1 MKNVFLATLLLSSLG
16 LFGQRQWTLQE
27 CVDYATKNNLDVIR
41 NEYSKQIEDANL
53 KMAKRNFLPTVSGNV
68 GNNASFGQQRYIN
81 EMRRNDNFTNSV
93 SVGADILVYNN
104 GRLEKTVRK
113 SEFDVEAAQ
122 YDVETIK
129 NNISL
134 QIAQQY
140 LNILLN
146 KEIVKISESAV
157 QNAKKM
163 YDRAKITTEVG
174 TTAKTVLAEADA
186 AYAREKQNL
195 KTAEINTQ
203 RSRFTLAQLL
213 QLENFKDFDVADA
226 PIQSDVEAPLYSA
239 NDILNTAFQQQPQMK
254 AAESRIKSAEA
265 QTEIAKTA
273 FWPTISANA
282 GLGSSYFNALSQG
295 NNETFFKQYTNNFTQ
310 QVGVSANIPIFNK
323 GITKLQVEQSK
334 ISEEVA
340 KVGLKQSRQEVLKNV
355 QQAQFDAEANYE
367 SYLAAVEAEKSSKL
381 ALEFAEKSYEAGR
394 TTVFELNTARNNYAN
409 AQGTVAQSKYNYLF
423 SLKLLNFYAGIPLTL

>member
-1 MKNVFLATLLLSSLG
+1 MKNVLLATMLFSSLG
-16 LFGQRQWTLQE
+16 LFAQRQWTLQE
-27 CVDYATKNNLDVIR
+27 CVDYATKNNLEVIR
-41 NEYSKQIEDANL
+41 NEYSKQLEESNL
-53 KMAKRNFLPTVSGNV
+53 KIAKRNYLPSLSGTV
-68 GNNASFGQQRYIN
+68 GNNANFGQQRYIN

-93 SVGADILVYNN
+93 SVGTDVLLYNN
-104 GRLEKTVRK
+104 GRLDKLVRK

-146 KEIVKISESAV
+146 KEIVKISSSAV

-163 YDRAKITTEVG
+163 YDRAKITTDVG
-174 TTAKTVLAEADA
+174 STAQTVLAEAEA

-203 RSRFTLAQLL
+203 RSQFTLAQLL
-213 QLENFKDFDVADA
+213 QLEDFKNFDVVEI
-226 PIQSDVEAPLYSA
+226 PIQSTIEAPLYSA
-239 NDILNTAFQQQPQMK
+239 SEIMTTAFGMQPQMK
-254 AAESRIKSAEA
+254 AAESRIKSAQA
-265 QTEIAKTA
+265 QTEVAKTA
-273 FWPTISANA
+273 FWPTITASA
-282 GLGSSYFNALSQG
+282 GLGTSYFNALSQG
-295 NNETFFKQYTNNFTQ
+295 NNESFFNQYSNNFTQ

-323 GITKLQVEQSK
+323 GITKLQVEQAK

-340 KVGLKQSRQEVLKNV
+340 KVSLKQNRQEVLKNV

-367 SYLAAVEAEKSSKL
+367 AYLAAVEAERSSKL
-381 ALEFAEKSYEAGR
+381 ALDFAEKSYEAGR
-394 TTVFELNTARNNYAN
+394 TTIFELNTARNNYAN
-409 AQGTVAQSKYNYLF
+409 AQGIVAQSKYNYLF
-423 SLKLLNFYAGIPLTL
+423 SLKLLNFYGGVPLSL